1 MTNTPPSARS
11 ILQLYASTLRTSK
24 SFSSY
29 NFREYFLRRTKNTF
43 KEIQVGGIPAHSHDL
58 SHPLQQNEKDPA
70 RVAALYSESVK
81 ELAALKRG
89 AIVNQ
94 LYGGWTLAVEKQ
106 NLERES
112 SDTSSP

>member
-1 MTNTPPSARS
+1 MSNPPSAKS
-11 ILQLYASTLRTSK
+11 ILQLYVSMLRTSR

-43 KEIQVGGIPAHSHDL
+43 REIQ
-58 SHPLQQNEKDPA
+58 NERDPA
-70 RVAALYSESVK
+70 RVAALYNESAT
-81 ELAALKRG
+81 ELAALKRS

-106 NLERES
+106 SRER
-112 SDTSSP
+112 SDSC

>member
-1 MTNTPPSARS
+1 MSNPPSARS
-11 ILQLYASTLRTSK
+11 ILQLYASTLKASK

-43 KEIQVGGIPAHSHDL
+43 KEIQVGDILLSL
-58 SHPLQQNEKDPA
+58 MTWSHPRQQNEKDPV
-70 RVAALYSESVK
+70 RVAALYNESLK

-106 NLERES
+106 NLQRES
-112 SDTSSP
+112 SDNSSP